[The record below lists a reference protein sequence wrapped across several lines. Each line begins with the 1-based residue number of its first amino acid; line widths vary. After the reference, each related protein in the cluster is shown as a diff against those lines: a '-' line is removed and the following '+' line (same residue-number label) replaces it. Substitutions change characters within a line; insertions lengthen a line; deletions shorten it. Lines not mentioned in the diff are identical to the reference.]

1 MAEVTDQ
8 AKQVTD
14 QAGQKS
20 QEVAGHATDQAKAV
34 TETAK
39 QQASVVADQALDHG
53 RNMLGDLRSELGEH
67 GDRQAGRASEAL
79 RGISSEFEQMVG
91 ASNGQGP
98 AHDLVREAAN
108 RAGSLASRLDEGG
121 VNGVLD
127 DVQRF
132 ARRRPGLFLLAAA
145 GTGFAVGRL
154 ARNTD
159 LSRLK
164 EAAKPD
170 SEGTSSAGGSSSTSS
185 GRELAGDS
193 ASEND
198 LFPSSPIAPAAAPMP
213 GGMGTP
219 GGQTIPSG
227 GGIGSPE
234 VP

>member
-20 QEVAGHATDQAKAV
+20 QEVAGHATEQAKAV

-39 QQASVVADQALDHG
+39 QQASAVADQALDHG
-53 RNMLGDLRSELGEH
+53 RNVLSDLRSELGEH

-79 RGISSEFEQMVG
+79 RAISGEFDQMVG
-91 ASNGQGP
+91 ASDGHGP

-132 ARRRPGLFLLAAA
+132 ARRRPGLFLLGAA
-145 GTGFAVGRL
+145 GAGLVVGRL

-170 SEGTSSAGGSSSTSS
+170 SGQSSSGGGPSSSPS
-185 GRELAGDS
+185 GRELTGTPAD
-193 ASEND
+193 ND
-198 LFPSSPIAPAAAPMP
+198 LFPSSPVAPAATPMP
-213 GGMGTP
+213 GQMGTP
-219 GGQTIPSG
+219 GGHTIPSG
-227 GGIGSPE
+227 GTGTPGLP
-234 VP
+234 